1 MTLEKMV
8 LKVNIFVVMSGKI
21 HLTGF
26 WLNPEKQENANKKI
40 VELKFNI
47 IWWTTASGYSSNK
60 AVTLKA

>member
-47 IWWTTASGYSSNK
+47 I
-60 AVTLKA
+60 